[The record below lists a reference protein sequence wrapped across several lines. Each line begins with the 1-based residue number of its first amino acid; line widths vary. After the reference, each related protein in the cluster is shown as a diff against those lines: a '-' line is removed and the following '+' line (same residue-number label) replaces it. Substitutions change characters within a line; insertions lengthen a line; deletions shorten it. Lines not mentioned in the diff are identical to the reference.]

1 VRTHQWAGATAPRF
15 PVLHGRISAD
25 GTATLDGRTVDTHT
39 GNTDTGTVTGTTDSA
54 NMERAL
60 VADAV
65 TVAGLYGRRI
75 RVHLTDPTG
84 KARRLVVHPHG
95 PVYPD
100 NTRRTR
106 RGAGDA

>member
-1 VRTHQWAGATAPRF
+1 VRTPQRAGATAPRF

-25 GTATLDGRTVDTHT
+25 GTATLDGRTV
-39 GNTDTGTVTGTTDSA
+39 NTNTGTTGRA
-54 NMERAL
+54 NTERAL

-65 TVAGLYGRRI
+65 TVAGLYGRQI
-75 RVHLTDPTG
+75 RLHLTDPTG
-84 KARRLVVHPHG
+84 KTRRLVVHPHG

>member
-1 VRTHQWAGATAPRF
+1 MRTHQRAGATAPRF

-25 GTATLDGRTVDTHT
+25 GTATLDGRTVDTNTGNTAT
-39 GNTDTGTVTGTTDSA
+39 GNTDRSST
-54 NMERAL
+54 ERAL

-65 TVAGLYGRRI
+65 TVAGLYGRQI
-75 RVHLTDPTG
+75 RLRLTDPTG

-95 PVYPD
+95 PVYPE